1 MGYTLGT
8 WALWLVAAALIGG
21 IVGWMLRGVQSSPAA
36 GADAA
41 EGELERLRAEAD
53 GLRAVGADRDR
64 VQAELERMRAAA
76 DSIDADLLS
85 TVTGERN
92 ELVELVASQESSI
105 GELRVRLWN
114 AEARARDLQALLD
127 AVAVDGMPPMP
138 DVAAGSLILGVPV
151 THDDLTLIEGVGPK
165 IAQLCVARGLTTW
178 WRVANADLDLLRSML
193 AEAGPKFQ
201 VHDPTSWPQQARL
214 LANGQWEKF
223 KTLADALRS
232 GSTDE

>member
-21 IVGWMLRGVQSSPAA
+21 IVGWVLRGVQSSPSA

-41 EGELERLRAEAD
+41 AGERERLHAEVAE
-53 GLRAVGADRDR
+53 LRLVAADRDR
-64 VQAELERMRAAA
+64 VQAELEAVRAATEA
-76 DSIDADLLS
+76 VDADLLA

-92 ELVELVASQESSI
+92 ELVELVANQESSI

-114 AEARARDLQALLD
+114 AEARARDLQAVLD
-127 AVAVDGMPPMP
+127 AVAVEGMPPEP
-138 DVAAGSLILGVPV
+138 DLAAGSLILGVPV
-151 THDDLTLIEGVGPK
+151 AYNDLTLIEGVGPK
-165 IAQLCVARGLTTW
+165 IAQLCIARGLSTW
-178 WRVANADLDLLRSML
+178 WSVANADLELLRSML
-193 AEAGPKFQ
+193 ADGGPKFQ

-223 KTLADALRS
+223 KTLADALRG
-232 GSTDE
+232 GSNDE